1 VGPQLAR
8 TKLGRPELV
17 ATVRGV
23 GYRLGAHDAGTDAGT
38 DARIN
43 AEAGTTPPAE

>member
-1 VGPQLAR
+1 VATLR

-23 GYRLGAHDAGTDAGT
+23 GYRLGSADAAPRSSATV
-38 DARIN
+38 
-43 AEAGTTPPAE
+43 E